1 MYRKIIS
8 MVVILAFMT
17 GVFGCASIP
26 EERKGA
32 ATGAGVGAATGVV
45 AGALLGSA
53 GAKTEMA
60 VLGGVLGALA
70 GGLIGHY
77 AYDKKNSQENTS
89 KKYNYK
95 SSKGVFVKIENASAV
110 PNTVKTGEKIDFRMT
125 YAVLGAKSGS
135 ELRLTET
142 REIQYKGELFA
153 KPKMYVEREDGTYSS
168 SIPITIPS
176 TAKKGKYTVR
186 FTVSSQ
192 NASDSKEI
200 SFTVK

>member
-1 MYRKIIS
+1 MYRKIVSI
-8 MVVILAFMT
+8 VVILAFMI
-17 GVFGCASIP
+17 GVFGCASVP
-26 EERKGA
+26 QEHKGA
-32 ATGAGVGAATGVV
+32 TTGAGVGAATGVA

-77 AYDKKNSQENTS
+77 AYDKKNSKENTS

-95 SSKGVFVKIENASAV
+95 SSKGVFVKIENASVV
-110 PNTVKTGEKIDFRMT
+110 PLTVKTGEKIDFRMT

-135 ELRLTET
+135 ELSVTET
-142 REIQYKGELFA
+142 REIKYIGELFA
-153 KPKMYVEREDGTYSS
+153 KPKMYVNREDGTYSS
-168 SIPITIPS
+168 SIPITIPAD
-176 TAKKGKYTVR
+176 AKKGKYTVR
-186 FTVSSQ
+186 FAVTSQ
-192 NASDSKEI
+192 NASDSREM

>member
-1 MYRKIIS
+1 MYRKIVSIA
-8 MVVILAFMT
+8 VILAFMT

-26 EERKGA
+26 QERKGT
-32 ATGAGVGAATGVV
+32 ATGAGVGAATGAV
-45 AGALLGSA
+45 AGALLGSP

-77 AYDKKNSQENTS
+77 AYDKKSSKENTS

-95 SSKGVFVKIENASAV
+95 QSRGVFVKVENASVV
-110 PNTVKTGEKIDFRMT
+110 PNAVKTGGKIDLRMT
-125 YAVLGAKSGS
+125 YAVLGAKPGS
-135 ELRLTET
+135 ELSVTET
-142 REIQYKGELFA
+142 REIKYKGELFA

-192 NASDSKEI
+192 NASDSKEM

>member
-1 MYRKIIS
+1 MYRKIVSIA
-8 MVVILAFMT
+8 VIMAFMT
-17 GVFGCASIP
+17 GIFGCASIP

-32 ATGAGVGAATGVV
+32 ATGAGVGAATGVA
-45 AGALLGSA
+45 AGALLGSS

-77 AYDKKNSQENTS
+77 AYDKKNSKENTA

-95 SSKGVFVKIENASAV
+95 QSKGVFVKIESATVV
-110 PNTVKTGEKIDFRMT
+110 PNTVKTGEKTDFRMT

-135 ELRLTET
+135 ELSVTET
-142 REIQYKGELFA
+142 REIKYKGELFA
-153 KPKMYVEREDGTYSS
+153 KPKMYVKREDGTYSS
-168 SIPITIPS
+168 NIPITIPS

-192 NASDSKEI
+192 NASDSREI
-200 SFTVK
+200 SFAVK